1 MEICKYVQAR
11 RAPTLILTLIHCV
24 FLIHHMNINLKIQQE
39 KSNGIL
45 VPVRTSFSLR
55 GRSGKAQNVSTC
67 EVDVDMLNAVK
78 SVLADISS
86 VSPSSEKDYLSV
98 SQFEDVYMSAIS
110 C

>member
-1 MEICKYVQAR
+1 MEIWKYVQAR

-24 FLIHHMNINLKIQQE
+24 FLIHHIMNINLKIQQE

-67 EVDVDMLNAVK
+67 EVDVDVLNAVK

-86 VSPSSEKDYLSV
+86 VSPSSEKEIICTICL
-98 SQFEDVYMSAIS
+98 
-110 C
+110 